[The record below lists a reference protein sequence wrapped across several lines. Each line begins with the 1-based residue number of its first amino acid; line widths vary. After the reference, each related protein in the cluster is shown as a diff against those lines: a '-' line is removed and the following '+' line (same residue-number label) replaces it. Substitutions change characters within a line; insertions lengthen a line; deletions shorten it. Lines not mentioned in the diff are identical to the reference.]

1 MVSGN
6 VPTVLVAVDD
16 PDVRA
21 RFQSWLT
28 RDYRVETTTN
38 GDGVLSAIEEADAV
52 LVDCEFR
59 TAAGTSVVDEL
70 EGRPAVRTTS
80 IVHDCHGGA
89 RHCDIDDG
97 LVRPV
102 SRATLFETVDR
113 LLRRGRYD
121 ELVSECAMLAAKCGA
136 LEARTGGRSAL
147 EFEGEYV
154 AAQHRLEE
162 LFSELDD
169 LLRSFDGEDFRAAFE
184 TCTVEE
190 TSGPQRADER
200 S

>member
-28 RDYRVETTTN
+28 RDYRVETATN
-38 GDGVLSAIEEADAV
+38 GDGVLSAIEAVDAV
-52 LVDCEFR
+52 LVDRELR
-59 TAAGTSVVDEL
+59 TAAGTPVVDEL

-80 IVHDCHGGA
+80 IVHDSHESS

-102 SRATLFETVDR
+102 SRAALSETVDR

-121 ELVSECAMLAAKCGA
+121 ELVAECATLAAECGA
-136 LEARTGGRSAL
+136 LEARTGGRSSL
-147 EFEGEYV
+147 EFDGNYV
-154 AAQHRLEE
+154 AARHRLEE
-162 LFSELDD
+162 VFSELDD
-169 LLRSFDGEDFRAAFE
+169 LLRSFDGEDFRAVFE
-184 TCTVEE
+184 TCTVEAAR
-190 TSGPQRADER
+190 GLQQAGER